1 MTETRTPTRR
11 RRFAYLAT
19 LALLAGC
26 GGTPSE
32 VDTAETIRPE
42 PAKTIPT
49 PAPSPETAPAPEA
62 TPAKGV
68 EPPKG

>member
-11 RRFAYLAT
+11 CKFVLLASLT
-19 LALLAGC
+19 LLAGC
-26 GGTPSE
+26 GGTPAE

-42 PAKTIPT
+42 PAKTT
-49 PAPSPETAPAPEA
+49 PAPAPETAPAPEA

-68 EPPKG
+68 DAPKG